1 MKEGAEMNFHSTL
14 VQNKFN
20 DSMNREQIAVSNF
33 YGGSSYRAFFRR
45 YTDGIQ
51 KRDTLLMFY
60 DVDSPCQQGTLV
72 NVNGKTYI
80 AVNRETVENGVYFKS
95 ALIRTNGEINAN
107 SGEVFGL
114 PFYAEKVNNSME
126 ISGTYFSLI
135 DGNTLA
141 ITQDCEISRKLQIN
155 DLFNV
160 WGRTWKITNI
170 FYIDGLVYI
179 QMEING
185 DTDISFDYG
194 ISFDDVSS
202 SYAVSDSHELNA
214 KSTLNGEITDE
225 QITYESSNSQVA
237 TVDSDGVISFVGL
250 GEVYFTLSNDHV
262 SVQTSTTQVSE
273 QAAEEGIKLIVDKC
287 ELVYYGFDEE
297 LNYSV
302 KNNGETVSDIPIT
315 FAIENET
322 WRGRTNANTKVSWTS
337 DKVTIC
343 IDTTNAIGKT
353 FELVGRNSE
362 YGIEERQT
370 ITVRS
375 MF

>member
-1 MKEGAEMNFHSTL
+1 MNFHNIL

-20 DSMNREQIAVSNF
+20 DSMNREQIEVSNF
-33 YGGSSYRAFFRR
+33 YGGLSYRAFFRR

-60 DVDSPCQQGTLV
+60 DCDSPCQQGTLV

-107 SGEVFGL
+107 TGKVIGL

-126 ISGTYFSLI
+126 IAGTYFSLI

-185 DTDISFDYG
+185 DTDITFDYG

-225 QITYESSNSQVA
+225 QITYASSNENVA
-237 TVDSDGVISFVGL
+237 TVSDNGVISFVGS

-273 QAAEEGIKLIVDKC
+273 QTAEEGIKLIVDEC

-302 KNNGETVSDIPIT
+302 KNNGEAVSDIPIT

>member
-1 MKEGAEMNFHSTL
+1 MNFHNIL

-20 DSMNREQIAVSNF
+20 DSMNREQIEVSNF

-80 AVNRETVENGVYFKS
+80 AVNRETVENGIYFKS

-107 SGEVFGL
+107 SGEVIGL

-126 ISGTYFSLI
+126 IAGTYFSLI

-185 DTDISFDYG
+185 DTDITFDYG

-202 SYAVSDSHELNA
+202 SYVVSDSHELNA
-214 KSTLNGEITDE
+214 KSTLNGEITDD

-237 TVDSDGVISFVGL
+237 TVDSDGVISFVGS
-250 GEVYFTLSNDHV
+250 GEVYFTLSNNHV

-302 KNNGETVSDIPIT
+302 KNNGVIVDNIPIT
-315 FAIENET
+315 FTIENET

-337 DKVTIC
+337 NKVTIC